1 MIRQTLIIPA
11 FFWVIL
17 GCIGLAQQNSSSTTP
32 GLSDAKSEITNLVVA
47 RVSGQ
52 PITEKDILDAIDQ
65 LARQRRIPMDQAQ
78 QRNILLFKDA
88 MDNLVVLS
96 LLKNQALQQNIT
108 VDQTAVD
115 QQLQQISQRYP
126 SKAAFEKDIAGQGAT
141 IEELKKSLEET
152 LTIQKVIDLAIKDTP
167 GTTEEEIQKF
177 YNNNLTK
184 FEMPEQVR
192 AAHIL
197 LTADSKSTPE
207 QRGEIK
213 KKLEA
218 IRTDIESKTITFAE
232 AAAKYSQ
239 DKSNAQKGGDLSFF
253 AHGGMVKPFEDAAFA
268 LKLGELSP
276 VVETQYGYHLIQ
288 ITERKPAGKAA
299 FEEVKPKI
307 QQYLNQSIKH
317 NAMQKYVEGLK
328 AKATIES
335 FMTPEAFAKRHPEK

>member
-1 MIRQTLIIPA
+1 MIRQTLIFP
-11 FFWVIL
+11 IL
-17 GCIGLAQQNSSSTTP
+17 FLAILNCTGLAQQNSSAAP
-32 GLSDAKSEITNLVVA
+32 PDLSAKKSETSNLVVA

-65 LARQRRIPMDQAQ
+65 LASQRRIPVDQAQ
-78 QRNILLFKDA
+78 QRNFLLFKDA

-96 LLKNQALQQNIT
+96 LLKAQALQQNIT
-108 VDQTAVD
+108 AEQAAID

-126 SKAAFEKDIAGQGAT
+126 SKEAFEKDLASQEAT
-141 IEELKKSLEET
+141 IDELKKDLEEN
-152 LTIQKVIDLAIKDTP
+152 LIIQKTIDLAIKDAP
-167 GTTEEEIQKF
+167 GATEEDIRKF
-177 YNNNLTK
+177 YDDNLAK

-213 KKLEA
+213 KKLEG
-218 IRTDIESKTITFAE
+218 IRADIESKAITFSE

-253 AHGGMVKPFEDAAFA
+253 ARGGMVKPFEDAAFA
-268 LKLGELSP
+268 LNPGGLSS

-307 QQYLNQSIKH
+307 QQFLNQAIKR
-317 NAMQKYVEGLK
+317 NATQKYVEGLK
-328 AKATIES
+328 AKATIEN
-335 FMTPEAFAKRHPEK
+335 FMTPDAFAKRHPVK